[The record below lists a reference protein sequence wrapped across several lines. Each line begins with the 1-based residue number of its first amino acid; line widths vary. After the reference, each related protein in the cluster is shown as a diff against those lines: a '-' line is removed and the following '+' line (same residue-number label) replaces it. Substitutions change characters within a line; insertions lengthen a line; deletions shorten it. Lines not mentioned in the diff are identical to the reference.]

1 MKRGTKMKKIL
12 SLIMVVA
19 IVGTMSVSAFAATTD
34 TQSKLE
40 QQIVKLQDRQKKISD
55 SKTKN
60 EQNQAELAAKQTT
73 NAFKQA
79 LIAKRQLALKNR
91 DDNLTEVTTINQL
104 RISLAQSLD
113 TIKKSGST
121 LSKETVSQIK
131 ADQSQ
136 IKQVMSA
143 INQTKGQIKTITE
156 DNKTNIQ
163 NKDTVAIEAAY
174 DKIAL
179 IQTSRHAQLAQISDL
194 LQKINTL
201 VQNASVSSSS
211 SSSSNTVNS

>member
-12 SLIMVVA
+12 SLIMVA
-19 IVGTMSVSAFAATTD
+19 AMIGTMSVSAFAATTD

-40 QQIVKLQDRQKKISD
+40 QRIVKLQDRQQKISD

-60 EQNQAELAAKQTT
+60 EQNQAKLAVKQTT
-73 NAFKQA
+73 DVFKQA
-79 LIAKRQLALKNR
+79 LIAKRQIVLKNR
-91 DDNLTEVTTINQL
+91 DGNLTEVATINQL
-104 RISLAQSLD
+104 RLNLAQSLD

-121 LSKETVSQIK
+121 LPKETASQIK

-136 IKQVMSA
+136 IKQIMDT

-156 DNKTNIQ
+156 QDKTNIQ
-163 NKDTVAIEAAY
+163 NKDAVAMEAAY
-174 DKIAL
+174 DQIAS
-179 IQTSRHAQLAQISDL
+179 IQTSRHEQLAQISDL

-201 VQNASVSSSS
+201 VENSSVSSSS
-211 SSSSNTVNS
+211 SSSVNS